1 MYGYLCCFSYLDIFL
16 WLLITC
22 YRDGK
27 LKVMAQQRC
36 FSSSIYLLVYQKL
49 WRKSFFIKNIGVII
63 LFYNSQVNIEKSLK
77 FYLFIYLFSMYFR
90 WAINTIWHSVWKITA
105 FQMQYVYFF
114 CISLILS
121 NWRWKDYYFI
131 LGVYPW

>member
-16 WLLITC
+16 WLLTTC

-36 FSSSIYLLVYQKL
+36 FSSSIYLLVYQKI
-49 WRKSFFIKNIGVII
+49 WRKSFFYKKYRCYNIVLQQSSQHRKKLKI
-63 LFYNSQVNIEKSLK
+63 LS
-77 FYLFIYLFSMYFR
+77 IYLFSMYFR

-121 NWRWKDYYFI
+121 NFWVSVEKINI
-131 LGVYPW
+131 LS